1 MSTPADHAR
10 LSLNQITTNRW
21 SLAEAL
27 QGCLRAG
34 LPAIG
39 IWRHKIAEVGLAE
52 SRRLV
57 REAGLRVSSVCRGG
71 MFPAATAEERAL
83 RIEDNRRAL
92 DEAAELGTDTLVL
105 VCGPPP
111 DRDLPA
117 ARCMVEDAIAQLVPY
132 ARERKIR
139 MAIEPLHPMYA
150 AERSCITSLEEA
162 NALAEK
168 FPPDAVGVVI
178 DVYHVWW
185 DVVLDREIARA
196 GHRIRGFHVCDW
208 LVPTPDMLLGRGMM
222 GDGCI
227 DLHRIHRQVE
237 AAGYAGFIEV
247 EILNQAIWDQ
257 PGDEVLERMKQRY
270 RSCVL
275 TDEFPRSHGFHATR
289 PASLSPAP
297 K

>member
-1 MSTPADHAR
+1 VPAPADHAR

-27 QGCLRAG
+27 DGCLRAE

-39 IWRHKIAEVGLAE
+39 IWRHKIADIGLPE

-57 REAGLRVSSVCRGG
+57 RDAGLHVSSVCRGG
-71 MFPAATAEERAL
+71 MFPAATAEERAR
-83 RIEDNRRAL
+83 RIDDNRRAI
-92 DEAAELGTDTLVL
+92 DEAAELAADTLVL

-117 ARCMVEDAIAQLVPY
+117 ARRMVEDAIAELVPY
-132 ARERKIR
+132 ARERNVA

-162 NALAEK
+162 NVLADK
-168 FPPDAVGVVI
+168 FDPGTVGIVV

-185 DVVLDREIARA
+185 DAMLEREIARA
-196 GHRIRGFHVCDW
+196 HGRIRGFHVCDW
-208 LVPTPDMLLGRGMM
+208 LVPTPDMLMGRGMM

-227 DLHRIHRQVE
+227 DIHRIRTLVE
-237 AAGYAGFIEV
+237 AAGYTGFIEV
-247 EILNQAIWDQ
+247 EILNQRIWDQ
-257 PGDEVLERMKQRY
+257 PGDDVLRLMKERY
-270 RSCVL
+270 LSCVL
-275 TDEFPRSHGFHATR
+275 SPR
-289 PASLSPAP
+289 P
-297 K
+297 

>member
-1 MSTPADHAR
+1 MATSADHAR

-27 QGCLRAG
+27 EGCLRAE

-57 REAGLRVSSVCRGG
+57 RQSGLQVSSVCRGG
-71 MFPAATAEERAL
+71 MFPAATAAERAE
-83 RIEDNRRAL
+83 RIDDNRRAI
-92 DEAAELGTDTLVL
+92 DEAAELGAGTVAL

-111 DRDLPA
+111 DRDIA
-117 ARCMVEDAIAQLVPY
+117 GARRMVEDAIAQLVPY
-132 ARERKIR
+132 ARERNIA

-168 FPPDAVGVVI
+168 FDPATVGIIV

-185 DVVLDREIARA
+185 DAMLEREVARA
-196 GHRIRGFHVCDW
+196 RGRILGFHLSDW
-208 LVPTPDMLLGRGMM
+208 QVPTTDMLMGRGMM

-227 DLHRIHRQVE
+227 DLHRMRTLVE
-237 AAGYAGFIEV
+237 AAGYQGYHEV
-247 EILNQAIWDQ
+247 EILNQRIWDA
-257 PGDEVLERMKQRY
+257 PGDEVLALMKERY

-275 TDEFPRSHGFHATR
+275 NKP
-289 PASLSPAP
+289 SPALAKATAP
-297 K
+297 ARIT